1 VKLALALVLLAST
14 AHAAPD
20 SVSTKTRTID
30 KLAPDVYLIRHPDA
44 PDTFPQSNTLVVIG
58 TREVLVVDSC
68 YLPSSAKE
76 DIAQIKKWTKKP
88 VRYLVNTHWH
98 YDHTMGNGAYVDAF
112 AGLSIVAH
120 TETQKQIR
128 GYNPQWFAKFPER
141 AARFQKQLDDGKD
154 ERGTPLTAASRDELK
169 RAIAGV
175 APVQREFATIAK
187 RTDMVPTIAF
197 ETELSLDLGG
207 REVKLLFLGRGNT
220 AGDIVVYLP
229 KEKLVATGDLVD
241 HPVPYLGGGYPVD
254 EIATLE
260 ALLRLDIATV
270 VPGHG
275 KVLAGTDYVKAERE
289 LIRAVVAEVD
299 RATHRLGGKGGR
311 NLDAIRAEV
320 LKTVDVAKLRTQ
332 FAGTDAENID
342 FFDSFALA
350 GLIDAAY
357 AQIWPR

>member
-1 VKLALALVLLAST
+1 MKLALALVLLAST
-14 AHAAPD
+14 ALAAPD
-20 SVSTKTRTID
+20 SVSTKVRTID
-30 KLAPDVYLIRHPDA
+30 KVAPDVYVIRHPDA

-58 TREVLVVDSC
+58 AREVLVVDSC

-112 AGLSIVAH
+112 PNVSIVAH

-128 GYNPQWFAKFPER
+128 GYNGQWFAKFPDR

-154 ERGTPLTAASRDELK
+154 ERGAPLTPAARDEIK
-169 RAIAGV
+169 RAIAGI
-175 APVQREFATIAK
+175 APVQKEFAPLAR
-187 RTDMVPTIAF
+187 RTDMVPTVAF
-197 ETELSLDLGG
+197 DRSLTLDLGG
-207 REVKLLFLGRGNT
+207 REVQLLFLGRGNT
-220 AGDIVVYLP
+220 AGDVVVYLP

-260 ALLRLDIATV
+260 ALLRLDVTTV

-275 KVLAGTDYVKAERE
+275 KVLAGTDFVKHELD
-289 LIRAVVAEVD
+289 LIRTVVTEVD
-299 RATHRLGGKGGR
+299 RATHRLGGNGGR
-311 NLDAIRAEV
+311 KLDLVRAEV
-320 LKTVDVAKLRTQ
+320 LKNVDVAKLRAQ

-342 FFDSFALA
+342 FFDGFALA

>member
-1 VKLALALVLLAST
+1 VKAFLALLALATPAL
-14 AHAAPD
+14 AAPD
-20 SVSTKTRTID
+20 SVSTKTRTVD

-58 TREVLVVDSC
+58 AHEVLVVDSC

-88 VRYLVNTHWH
+88 VRWLVNTHWH

-112 AGLSIVAH
+112 PGIAIVAH

-128 GYNPQWFAKFPER
+128 GYNAQWFAKFSGR

-154 ERGTPLTAASRDELK
+154 ERGTPLTTESRDELK
-169 RAIAGV
+169 RAIAGL
-175 APVQREFATIAK
+175 APVQKEFAPLAK
-187 RTDMVPTIAF
+187 RTDMVPTVAF
-197 ETELSLDLGG
+197 DKDLALDLGN
-207 REVKLLFLGRGNT
+207 REVHLMFLGRGNT
-220 AGDIVVYLP
+220 AGDAVIYLP

-241 HPVPYLGGGYPVD
+241 YPVPYLGGGYPVD
-254 EIATLE
+254 EVATLD

-275 KVLAGTDYVKAERE
+275 KALAGTDFIKAERE
-289 LIRAVVAEVD
+289 LVRTVVDEVD
-299 RATHRLGGKGGR
+299 RTVHRLSGGGGR
-311 NLDAIRAEV
+311 KLDEVRAEV
-320 LKTVDVAKLRTQ
+320 LKNVDVAKLRAQ